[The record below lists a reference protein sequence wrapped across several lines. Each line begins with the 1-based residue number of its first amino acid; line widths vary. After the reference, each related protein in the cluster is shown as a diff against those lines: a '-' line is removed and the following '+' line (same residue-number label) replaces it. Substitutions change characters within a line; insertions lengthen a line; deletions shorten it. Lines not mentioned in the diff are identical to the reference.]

1 MSNIKDVRYKL
12 RLGISWSM
20 TARLRDDIVVVVG
33 RTRPRSLL
41 VMHGAPLGV
50 PCGPRYQMILLS
62 CYIVD
67 SLLSSDHV

>member
-1 MSNIKDVRYKL
+1 MSFLFYACM
-12 RLGISWSM
+12 WF
-20 TARLRDDIVVVVG
+20 
-33 RTRPRSLL
+33 SLI